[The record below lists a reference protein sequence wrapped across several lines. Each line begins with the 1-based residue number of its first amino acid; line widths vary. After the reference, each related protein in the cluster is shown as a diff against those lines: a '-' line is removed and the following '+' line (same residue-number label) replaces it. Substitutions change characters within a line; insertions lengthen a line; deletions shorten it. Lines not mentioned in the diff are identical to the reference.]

1 MNDVEKQERTG
12 KMSGKLQFREKLSG
26 ILDLA
31 NENNKVLSVEDVE
44 KYFEEDCLSEEQ
56 MELVYDYLMAQ
67 KIAVKGYEKTGGTI
81 LSAEEQEEKLAEE
94 DRMYVQEYLEEIAAM
109 QPHNKAEEQLKE
121 YSPKVVEIAVEM
133 YSQDYMI
140 EDLIQEGNVG
150 LMMSLEAEDISEQQ
164 ILSNIRQAM
173 MMMIKDDEET
183 KIHDKKMI
191 EKVAYLDECV
201 KNLKEDLG
209 RKPTLDEVA
218 VYMGLTEDE
227 VNDILRLTGEEDDEE
242 EEA

>member
-1 MNDVEKQERTG
+1 
-12 KMSGKLQFREKLSG
+12 MSGKLQFREKLSG
-26 ILDLA
+26 ILELA

-81 LSAEEQEEKLAEE
+81 LSAEEQEKKLAEE

>member
-1 MNDVEKQERTG
+1 
-12 KMSGKLQFREKLSG
+12 MSGKLQFREKLSG
-26 ILDLA
+26 ILELA

-56 MELVYDYLMAQ
+56 MELVYDYLLAQ

-109 QPHNKAEEQLKE
+109 QPHNKAEERLKE

-150 LMMSLEAEDISEQQ
+150 SFRIFV
-164 ILSNIRQAM
+164 R
-173 MMMIKDDEET
+173 
-183 KIHDKKMI
+183 
-191 EKVAYLDECV
+191 
-201 KNLKEDLG
+201 
-209 RKPTLDEVA
+209 R
-218 VYMGLTEDE
+218 
-227 VNDILRLTGEEDDEE
+227 
-242 EEA
+242 